1 MSEEDFL
8 VFFNKG
14 ILSDI
19 LDKNNPDLYNKIMI
33 INQYISQDYN
43 LTTLRSKNILTMG
56 YIDSFYQILTT
67 HGFRNDDRL
76 LEQTTLTLAN
86 LNAGCDEIQAGILNY
101 CDMLSVLSN
110 LLQ

>member
-14 ILSDI
+14 ILTDI

-67 HGFRNDDRL
+67 PGFRNDEKL

-86 LNAGCDEIQAGILNY
+86 LNAGCDEI
-101 CDMLSVLSN
+101 
-110 LLQ
+110 

>member
-67 HGFRNDDRL
+67 PGFRNDEKL

-86 LNAGCDEIQAGILNY
+86 LNAGCDEI
-101 CDMLSVLSN
+101 
-110 LLQ
+110 